1 MKHYFHSIFLVA
13 VAFLYVITC
22 QAQLRVAPLTQ
33 TPPNPITKKA
43 QARTQALGLPF
54 FEDFSTYF
62 GQPDPAKWENHGVV
76 INNTYADDQP
86 SKGIATFDG
95 LQFNGLPY
103 TTPTSTNQSL
113 TDTTDILTS
122 QPIDLSNT
130 SPNPVKLSFWWS
142 GQSLGESPDPGDS
155 LVLQFKDNTGAW
167 ISQWADK
174 SATKQGFKDT
184 LLNITNTRFLH
195 SDFQFRFIAYGRP
208 TGMYDV
214 WNLDYIILDADS
226 SYDPRSI
233 KDMAVTQQP
242 RSFLKRYSAMPL
254 QQFMASP
261 ETEMALVDT
270 TYTFNNQR
278 EAASLFEFIYTL
290 INTQTNTQ
298 LYYYNSRVDGSI
310 NLPSVPSRTRAVVP
324 VTLPS
329 NISIN
334 GSAPVV
340 LQSKFQIEAVNANP
354 SPRIDVFRNDT
365 IGRSTILSDYY
376 AYDDGTAEYG
386 IGVRQQQG
394 SVAVRYILNK
404 PDTITAVRIYFAR
417 VGETDLTGQTFGLS
431 IWKKLDGQTSSIL
444 YQKSFAIQ
452 YPDTLNKFYT
462 YTLTHPDDDSV
473 LYPVGVSDTIYIG
486 WIQATDDLLAVGY
499 DRNTDSHTE
508 QFYNIAG
515 GANWQNNTEPETGS
529 IMLRPVVGKGTV
541 TGTEPNLPPYVR
553 NFKVYPNPS
562 SDKLYWN
569 ENGVKQIKVQDMLGR
584 VLKQTTRSLSASNE
598 LSITDLPNGMYILT
612 FQINSYQVQRKVIIA
627 H

>member
-1 MKHYFHSIFLVA
+1 MKHYFYSFFWVV
-13 VAFLYVITC
+13 VAFLSVITC

-33 TPPNPITKKA
+33 TPPNPVTKKA
-43 QARTQALGLPF
+43 QARTQALSLPF

-86 SKGIATFDG
+86 SKGIATLDG

-103 TTPTSTNQSL
+103 TTPTSANQSL

-122 QPIDLSNT
+122 QPIDLSKNIVLADT
-130 SPNPVKLSFWWS
+130 VKLSFWWS

-174 SATKQGFKDT
+174 FAAKQGFRDT

-214 WNLDYIILDADS
+214 WNLDYIILDANS
-226 SYDPRSI
+226 SYNQRSI
-233 KDMAVTQQP
+233 IDMAVTQQP
-242 RSFLKRYSAMPL
+242 RSVLKRYSAMPL
-254 QQFMASP
+254 HQFQVS
-261 ETEMALVDT
+261 EMALADT

-278 EAASLFEFIYTL
+278 KAASYFTFSYTL
-290 INTQTNTQ
+290 VNTQNNTQ
-298 LYYYNSRVDGSI
+298 LYSYNSLDDSSSYRAF
-310 NLPSVPSRTRAVVP
+310 PRTREVVP
-324 VTLPS
+324 VSIPS
-329 NISIN
+329 NVSIS
-334 GSAPVV
+334 GSTPLI
-340 LQSKFQIEAVNANP
+340 LQSKFHIEAVNANP

-486 WIQATDDLLAVGY
+486 WIQATADLLAVGY

-529 IMLRPVVGKGTV
+529 IMIRPVVGKGTV
-541 TGTEPNLPPYVR
+541 TGTEPPLPPYVR

-569 ENGVKQIKVQDMLGR
+569 ENGVTQIKVQDMLGR
-584 VLKQTTRSLSASNE
+584 VLKQTTRSLSVSNE

-612 FQINSYQVQRKVIIA
+612 FQLNSYQIQRKVIIA

>member
-1 MKHYFHSIFLVA
+1 MKHYFYSFFWVA
-13 VAFLYVITC
+13 VAFFFVITC

-33 TPPNPITKKA
+33 TPPNPVTKKA
-43 QARTQALGLPF
+43 QARTQALKLPF

-86 SKGIATFDG
+86 SKGMATFDG

-103 TTPTSTNQSL
+103 TTPTSANQSL

-122 QPIDLSNT
+122 QPIDLTGQTASTKVN
-130 SPNPVKLSFWWS
+130 LSFWWS

-167 ISQWADK
+167 VTQWADK

-184 LLNITNTRFLH
+184 LLNITNTRFFH

-214 WNLDYIILDADS
+214 WNLDYIILDANQT
-226 SYDPRSI
+226 YDPLSV
-233 KDMAVTQQP
+233 KDMAATQQP
-242 RSFLKRYSAMPL
+242 RSLLKRYSAMPL
-254 QQFMASP
+254 NQFQISELTSA
-261 ETEMALVDT
+261 DT
-270 TYTFNNQR
+270 TYVFNNQKN
-278 EAASLFEFIYTL
+278 APSQFNIIYT
-290 INTQTNTQ
+290 IVNTQNNAQ
-298 LYYYNSRVDGSI
+298 LYSYNSLNDNSWIKLVR
-310 NLPSVPSRTRAVVP
+310 PRTRDFASVIIP
-324 VTLPS
+324 GNL
-329 NISIN
+329 SIN
-334 GSAPVV
+334 GSAPLV
-340 LQSKFQIEAVNANP
+340 LQSKFEVNSTDNTP
-354 SPRIDVFRNDT
+354 VSSIDVFRNDT
-365 IGRSTILSDYY
+365 IGRTTVLSDYY

-404 PDTITAVRIYFAR
+404 PDTITAIRIHFAR

-486 WIQATDDLLAVGY
+486 WIQATADLLAVGY

-569 ENGVKQIKVQDMLGR
+569 ENGVTQIKVQDMLGR
-584 VLKQTTRSLSASNE
+584 VLKQTTRGLNASNE

-612 FQINSYQVQRKVIIA
+612 FQLNSYQIQRKIIIA

>member
-1 MKHYFHSIFLVA
+1 MKHYFYSIFWVA
-13 VAFLYVITC
+13 VAFFFVIIC

-43 QARTQALGLPF
+43 QARTQALSLPF

-86 SKGIATFDG
+86 SKGMATFDG
-95 LQFNGLPY
+95 LQFNGKPY
-103 TTPTSTNQSL
+103 TTPTSANQSL

-122 QPIDLSNT
+122 QPIDLTGHTASTKVN
-130 SPNPVKLSFWWS
+130 LSFWWS

-174 SATKQGFKDT
+174 SATKQGFRDT

-214 WNLDYIILDADS
+214 WNLDYIILDANQT
-226 SYDPRSI
+226 YDPLSV
-233 KDMAVTQQP
+233 KDMAITLQP
-242 RSFLKRYSAMPL
+242 RSLLKRYSAMPL
-254 QQFMASP
+254 NQFQISELTSA
-261 ETEMALVDT
+261 DT
-270 TYTFNNQR
+270 TYVFNNQR
-278 EAASLFEFIYTL
+278 NASSQFDFTYT
-290 INTQTNTQ
+290 IVNTQNNAQ
-298 LYYYNSRVDGSI
+298 LYSESGSNI
-310 NLPSVPSRTRAVVP
+310 LVPARTRNVIPTTITA
-324 VTLPS
+324 TQ
-329 NISIN
+329 SIN
-334 GSAPVV
+334 GSAPLI
-340 LQSKFQIEAVNANP
+340 LQSKFNIRATDTTQNIVPNVRA
-354 SPRIDVFRNDT
+354 SINDT
-365 IGRSTILSDYY
+365 ISRITVLSDYY

-404 PDTITAVRIYFAR
+404 PDTITAIRIHFAR

-486 WIQATDDLLAVGY
+486 WIQATADLMAVGY

-541 TGTEPNLPPYVR
+541 TGTEPPLPPYVR

-569 ENGVKQIKVQDMLGR
+569 ENGVTQIKVQDMLGR
-584 VLKQTTRSLSASNE
+584 ILKQTTRSLSASNE

-612 FQINSYQVQRKVIIA
+612 FQINSYQIQRKIIIA